1 MNSLNIIEDNKQYNI
16 NNYLKKYL
24 YFINC
29 RLEIMILI
37 FYDVIYILIW
47 INIYYSRVNIIYN
60 TALFFLT
67 ILFNYDI

>member
-1 MNSLNIIEDNKQYNI
+1 MNILNIIEDNKQYNI
-16 NNYLKKYL
+16 NNYLNKIL
-24 YFINC
+24 HFINC

-47 INIYYSRVNIIYN
+47 INIYYSRINIIYN
-60 TALFFLT
+60 TALLFLT